1 MRNSIDNSIECGF
14 HRIRKEGFK
23 MNNRTIIL
31 EKINNARSDLLTALN
46 LLIDENENG
55 KQFDYVNSP
64 RLSDSFDGV
73 NRTVNKI
80 NKVIYNVGTR
90 FRLHDKVYTITGS
103 GQLGKK
109 YFYNIKGEFGRA
121 FSINRTELLEGI
133 QDGLVLILG

>member
-1 MRNSIDNSIECGF
+1 MKDN
-14 HRIRKEGFK
+14 RKQ
-23 MNNRTIIL
+23 IL
-31 EKINNARSDLLTALN
+31 ENLNQIRGLLISTLN
-46 LLIDENENG
+46 LLDEENKDG

-64 RLSDSFDGV
+64 RLSDNFDGV

-80 NKVIYNVGTR
+80 NKIIYNVGTR
-90 FRLHDKVYTITGS
+90 FRFHDKVYTITGS